1 MKLKIIDIYQP
12 LFIPP
17 KKVRYVLLYGGRG
30 RGGSTAGS
38 QYALFRAKV
47 DNYCRCGVMRE
58 VLGTARSSI
67 WQEVK
72 DRVDEYELDV
82 KINDSNMTLTL
93 GKNEI
98 STKGFKKASL
108 KDKAKLKSLAS
119 YNLIIIDEADEVT
132 EEDFN
137 QLDSSIRTSKGDNTI
152 VLIFNMPHASHWL
165 IKRFFNLVESDV
177 PEFYIAEP
185 KKDKKDTEY
194 IFGTYRDNLEYNS
207 NSNIALYEN
216 YKITNPDYY
225 YSMICGLVSEGKKGR
240 IFKNIQYISKEDYNA
255 LDIVPRYGL
264 DFGFTND
271 PTSLSE
277 IKQHNNKTY
286 LKELI
291 YQRGLGNVEIA
302 NQIKAFKIT
311 TLIIADSAEPKSI
324 QAIQDQGVNIIGADK
339 SKGSVN
345 AGITYLQEQE
355 IYIVETSENAKF
367 EAQNYCYLLDKDK
380 NPTNQPEDKN
390 NHFWDSVRYALS
402 DNLALKYEKLG
413 TKKIQEMF
421 KKN

>member
-1 MKLKIIDIYQP
+1 M
-12 LFIPP
+12 
-17 KKVRYVLLYGGRG
+17 
-30 RGGSTAGS
+30 
-38 QYALFRAKV
+38 
-47 DNYCRCGVMRE
+47 
-58 VLGTARSSI
+58 ARI
-67 WQEVK
+67 
-72 DRVDEYELDV
+72 
-82 KINDSNMTLTL
+82 
-93 GKNEI
+93 
-98 STKGFKKASL
+98 
-108 KDKAKLKSLAS
+108 
-119 YNLIIIDEADEVT
+119 
-132 EEDFN
+132 
-137 QLDSSIRTSKGDNTI
+137 
-152 VLIFNMPHASHWL
+152 
-165 IKRFFNLVESDV
+165 
-177 PEFYIAEP
+177 
-185 KKDKKDTEY
+185 
-194 IFGTYRDNLEYNS
+194 
-207 NSNIALYEN
+207 
-216 YKITNPDYY
+216 
-225 YSMICGLVSEGKKGR
+225 
-240 IFKNIQYISKEDYNA
+240 NIQYISKEDYNA